1 MCPPSPQKSNISF
14 FYSPGTLFQGF
25 ESREVSK
32 NLNGV
37 GVWMD
42 VQWPGGTKICCDP
55 EIRAKRDARLA
66 REHSIVEGRV
76 GSGMGWMAFVWGVKE
91 LDRDKKNGEM

>member
-14 FYSPGTLFQGF
+14 FYSPDTLFQGF

-37 GVWMD
+37 GGFGWRCS
-42 VQWPGGTKICCDP
+42 GL
-55 EIRAKRDARLA
+55 DAQKLVATQKYEPKEMLA
-66 REHSIVEGRV
+66 WLESTV
-76 GSGMGWMAFVWGVKE
+76 
-91 LDRDKKNGEM
+91 